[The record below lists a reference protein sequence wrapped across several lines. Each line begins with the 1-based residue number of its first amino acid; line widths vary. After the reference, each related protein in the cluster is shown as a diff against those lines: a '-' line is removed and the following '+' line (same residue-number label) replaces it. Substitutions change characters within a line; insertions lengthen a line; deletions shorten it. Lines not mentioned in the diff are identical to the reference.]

1 MTDTIPTPITDAA
14 VVHREYI
21 LREMDIYSHK
31 FVLAD
36 FARTLERELA
46 AIKSQ
51 PVPVEPE
58 MTRADDFLPT
68 TYVVR
73 RTDYDS
79 LQQQLQVVQQEL
91 KTARHTGGGE
101 KVVEAYKERAEKA
114 EERNKR
120 LVELVERAKT
130 EFQAYLNGPCTFTKS
145 RTSTDCGCVSCTTRN
160 AMTDLLRE
168 VGK

>member
-51 PVPVEPE
+51 PVPVE
-58 MTRADDFLPT
+58 AD
-68 TYVVR
+68 VVKLLSEQ
-73 RTDYDS
+73 DYEYNRKTNALIKRHAKQIDS
-79 LQQQLQVVQQEL
+79 LQSALQVAQQEL
-91 KTARHTGGGE
+91 EVQMVGWSDCEE
-101 KVVEAYKERAEKA
+101 KLTKA

-120 LVELVERAKT
+120 LVELLKALLGALKHPVPPTQKQWDAI
-130 EFQAYLNGPCTFTKS
+130 GV
-145 RTSTDCGCVSCTTRN
+145 VSDN
-160 AMTDLLRE
+160 ILLE
-168 VGK
+168 MGK